1 MEKSVAQP
9 RMTWQTITF
18 VSLAVLI
25 SIPIFIYALAY
36 QTDIIVFEKYGHL
49 LSNRVVWSVETD
61 EKVVALTF
69 DDGPH
74 EKYTTELLDTLA
86 EYDVKATFFLI
97 GKNVEKHPELVKRI
111 QSEGHEIANHS
122 YDHSILPLYSR
133 REIRRQI
140 DSTSSLIESA
150 AGVIPKYFR
159 PPLGLFTSK
168 VLDTI
173 ENSGHITVIG
183 EVYPRDPYKPGVDK
197 IVERVLT
204 RTEPGSIIIMHDG
217 GTWGKI
223 DRRQSVK
230 AVPIIIEKLRE
241 KGYRFLNVGEL
252 LSFNHSSGDSVP
264 N

>member
-9 RMTWQTITF
+9 RMKWQTITF
-18 VSLAVLI
+18 VSLTILI
-25 SIPIFIYALAY
+25 SIPVSIYVLVY
-36 QTDIIVFEKYGHL
+36 QTDIILFEKYGHL

-61 EKVVALTF
+61 KKVVALTF

-86 EYDVKATFFLI
+86 NYDVKATFFLI
-97 GKNVEKHPELVKRI
+97 GKNVEKYPEIVKRI
-111 QSEGHEIANHS
+111 QNEGHEIANHS
-122 YDHSILPLYSR
+122 YDHPILPFQSR
-133 REIRRQI
+133 RKIRRQI

-159 PPLGLFTSK
+159 PPMGLFTSS
-168 VLDTI
+168 VLNVI
-173 ENSGHITVIG
+173 EASGHIALIG

-197 IVERVLT
+197 IVERVLN

-223 DRRQSVK
+223 DRSQSVK
-230 AVPIIIEKLRE
+230 AVPIIIESLRE
-241 KGYRFLNVGEL
+241 KGYRFLTVSDL
-252 LSFNHSSGDSVP
+252 ILSGHPAAAG
-264 N
+264 